1 MAVGFLAPTHVPIR
15 LHLSDYR
22 ASLASVCMMSVHPF
36 RNTPTG
42 ITVKVGPQ
50 RDPSE
55 PAVIAHWRADP
66 IV

>member
-1 MAVGFLAPTHVPIR
+1 VFV
-15 LHLSDYR
+15 HL
-22 ASLASVCMMSVHPF
+22 F
-36 RNTPTG
+36 RNIPTG
-42 ITVKVGPQ
+42 LTLKVGPQ